1 MKICIWR
8 YWDNTRN
15 YPGYH
20 LSADAEGCRDLRER
34 LSQIRNSAVFSLAPP
49 DAGVLSVPNN
59 QGGRARYFAGRKLQ
73 VQTTSSLLPDTF
85 RWEEQDTTLI
95 LTCSREQIAQLLAGV
110 ADIERGKG
118 DYSIGDENDHALWF
132 WWQVT
137 KTNKN
142 EVSQSGP
149 RE

>member
-8 YWDNTRN
+8 YKDNPRN

-34 LSQIRNSAVFSLAPP
+34 LSQIRNSAVFSLTRP

-59 QGGRARYFAGRKLQ
+59 QGGSARFFAGQKLQ
-73 VQTTSSLLPDTF
+73 VHTGSSLPPDTF
-85 RWEEQDTTLI
+85 RWEEQDTTFI
-95 LTCSREQIAQLLAGV
+95 LTCSREQIARFLAGV
-110 ADIERGKG
+110 ADIEKGDG
-118 DYSIGDENDHALWF
+118 DYSIRSGDDQALWF

-137 KTNKN
+137 NPKRMKKANK
-142 EVSQSGP
+142 S
-149 RE
+149 